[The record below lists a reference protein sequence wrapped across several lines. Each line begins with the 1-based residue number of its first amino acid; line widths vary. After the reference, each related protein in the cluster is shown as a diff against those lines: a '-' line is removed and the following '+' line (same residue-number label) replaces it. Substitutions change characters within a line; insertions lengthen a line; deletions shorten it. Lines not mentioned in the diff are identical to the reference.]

1 MKILCAG
8 DQHWTTRKP
17 KNRTDDYYQ
26 TILGKLKQEIAIA
39 ENNSCKY
46 VLFPGDLF
54 DNFKENHL
62 ITQDIIN
69 ILKNYYGKVLCVAG
83 QHDQQFH
90 NPDLR
95 GTALGTLIAADVVTL
110 LTDIPFIDTTNK
122 VAFYGSSWKYDIP
135 EITTPDYLNVLVLH
149 KMIINEKL
157 WAEQEGHTW
166 ANHILLKNKFDLIV
180 SGDNHNQFTA
190 STGKKH
196 LINMG
201 SMMRSTIAQ
210 VNHTPAVAIYDVPNK
225 SFEVVK
231 LKVAPTP
238 DVMCIEK
245 AEKEK
250 EKKLQL
256 DAFITTL
263 SGTNNEGIK
272 MALNFSEKLQT
283 YCTTNNIDDEVTE
296 IIKSAMGGYNEQH

>member
-1 MKILCAG
+1 MKILACG

-17 KNRTDDYYQ
+17 KNRIDDYYN
-26 TILGKLKQEIAIA
+26 TILGKLKQEIIIA
-39 ENNSCKY
+39 HDHGCCY
-46 VLFPGDLF
+46 MVLPGDLF

-62 ITQDIIN
+62 ITQDIIKL
-69 ILKNYYGKVLCVAG
+69 LKTYNGMVLCVAG

-95 GTALGTLIAADVVTL
+95 GTALGTLIAADSVTL
-110 LTDIPFIDTTNK
+110 LNDIPFIDK
-122 VAFYGSSWKYDIP
+122 VNRIAFYGSSWKYDIP
-135 EITTPDYLNVLVLH
+135 EIITPDLTNVLVIH
-149 KMIINEKL
+149 KMIVNEKL

-166 ANHILLKNKFDLIV
+166 ANHILIKNKFDFII

-190 STGKKH
+190 SMGKKH

-210 VNHTPAVAIYDVPNK
+210 IDHHPAVAVCDIDKNT
-225 SFEVVK
+225 FEIVK
-231 LKVAPTP
+231 LDIAPAYEI
-238 DVMCIEK
+238 MCVEK

-256 DAFITTL
+256 DAFIKTL
-263 SGTNNEGIK
+263 SGVSTDGHTVS
-272 MALNFSEKLQT
+272 LNFVESLHKYYED
-283 YCTTNNIDDEVTE
+283 NNVDPEVSS
-296 IIKSAMGGYNEQH
+296 IIQSAIGESQ